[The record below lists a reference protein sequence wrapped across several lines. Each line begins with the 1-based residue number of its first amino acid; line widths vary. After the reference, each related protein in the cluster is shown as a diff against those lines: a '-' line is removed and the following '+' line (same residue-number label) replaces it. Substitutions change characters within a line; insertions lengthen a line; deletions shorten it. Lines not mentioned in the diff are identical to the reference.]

1 MNKEALFY
9 DAYNAYLNSMIK
21 QAWGGQFAARRAQNA
36 YARGNQAMGDRLMN
50 RAYRRGYQQPM
61 QQQPMQQQPM
71 QQPQQPQQPMQPPQQ
86 QPMQQPQQQPQQ
98 KPFTPAPYAPDSSLM
113 MSTGE
118 RDMYGRPLQI
128 ADLRG

>member
-61 QQQPMQQQPM
+61 QQQPMQQP
-71 QQPQQPQQPMQPPQQ
+71 QQPPMQQPQQPMQPPQQ
-86 QPMQQPQQQPQQ
+86 PPMQQQQQPQQ

>member
-61 QQQPMQQQPM
+61 QQQPMQQ
-71 QQPQQPQQPMQPPQQ
+71 PQQPQQPMQPTQQ